1 MKIKAFTFVEI
12 LISITIIWIITSYGL
27 YSFMNFY
34 DNKRLNDKI
43 SYLSD
48 IINENDKLVKNKAVY
63 DYSINIKLDSKNIVV
78 YKNIFDEKNYQTIDI
93 IWNSWTINFIKE
105 VVSDSI
111 FLKKYKNWKLSYLTW
126 TSQENLETDLIWNNN
141 YKFTS
146 YLSWSNISFLN
157 DIEVVYLDKS
167 EDFKDSGVY
176 IEKIEDSGLNIIND
190 LYIKNINNNISFFDS
205 TTELNTNEVRIY
217 INNWRNSNYL
227 TIKK

>member
-34 DNKRLNDKI
+34 DNKRLNGKI

-48 IINENDKLVKNKAVY
+48 IINENNKLVKNKEIY
-63 DYSINIKLDSKNIVV
+63 DYSINIKQYSKNIVI

-105 VVSDSI
+105 EVSDSI

-126 TSQENLETDLIWNNN
+126 TNQENIDTDLIWNNN

-157 DIEVVYLDKS
+157 DIDIVHLDKN
-167 EDFKDSGVY
+167 EEIKDSGVF
-176 IEKIEDSGLNIIND
+176 IEKIEDAESNIIND

-205 TTELNTNEVRIY
+205 TTELNTYQVRIY